1 MVRWNKT
8 EDNVLITGSYDKT
21 IKLFDVRCESSA
33 TTLETN
39 AEIECLDW
47 SGLNKYL
54 FLSSYDNG
62 RIDLY
67 DIRKFET
74 VVSYQAHKKAATSVS
89 FSNKQEFLFSSVSL
103 DSHVKVWDS
112 RYPKASGDSVVPE
125 LICEKFV
132 KKTTGELFC
141 AKFSDDTD
149 YTLAVGGSKGELFI
163 WQLEENPVFCSK
175 YNLKWEEEKVCSF

>member
-1 MVRWNKT
+1 MASGGADHKVLFWDLTQGKAIKSINEHKDKVQMVRWNKT

-21 IKLFDVRCESSA
+21 IKLFDVRCETSA

-74 VVSYQAHKKAATSVS
+74 VVSYQAHKKAATSVT

-112 RYPKASGDSVVPE
+112 RYPKASGDSVVPD

-132 KKTTGELFC
+132 KNL
-141 AKFSDDTD
+141 ADTRKI
-149 YTLAVGGSKGELFI
+149 YA
-163 WQLEENPVFCSK
+163 EN
-175 YNLKWEEEKVCSF
+175 W